1 MSITGNVNDA
11 IERTLNSEFFADA
24 GNRTDENHVCFVHE
38 VVTARLVIRSEHT
51 KNQFA
56 TRKRGLRQI

>member
-1 MSITGNVNDA
+1 MNGAV
-11 IERTLNSEFFADA
+11 ERTLDSEFFADN

-56 TRKRGLRQI
+56 TRQRGLRQI